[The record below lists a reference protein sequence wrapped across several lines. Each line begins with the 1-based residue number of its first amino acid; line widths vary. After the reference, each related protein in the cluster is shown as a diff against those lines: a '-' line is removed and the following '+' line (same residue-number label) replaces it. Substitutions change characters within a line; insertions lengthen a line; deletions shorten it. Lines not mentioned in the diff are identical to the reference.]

1 MLSLQHRNN
10 PIPTMKT
17 RKIKPAIIIYERLG
31 VINMRCRPFRKK
43 DANSPKQQLYRRRNA
58 VMWQA
63 YNTIKSQLPADI
75 LQRCKQKG
83 IDMPQRLKVEITRQC
98 LTPNANMTDW
108 VIDYQKLENIR
119 LALLRDSSE

>member
-1 MLSLQHRNN
+1 
-10 PIPTMKT
+10 MKT

-31 VINMRCRPFRKK
+31 CIVMRRRVPRIK
-43 DANSPKQQLYRRRNA
+43 DANSFNQQLYRRRNA

>member
-1 MLSLQHRNN
+1 
-10 PIPTMKT
+10 MKT
-17 RKIKPAIIIYERLG
+17 RKIKPALIIYERLG
-31 VINMRCRPFRKK
+31 CIVMRRRVPRIK
-43 DANSPKQQLYRRRNA
+43 DANSFNQQFYRRRNA

-108 VIDYQKLENIR
+108 VIDYQKLENVR